1 MNFYKERQEKKAKK
15 EKRLVGKAKFGDLD
29 VDGSLDSGS
38 IAKVVQ
44 KRMKSIQGCYNKELK
59 RDPSLKGKVEIE
71 FTIGE
76 NGRIEEALTV
86 GNTMGNKTVANCIL
100 RMLKR
105 WKFPKPD
112 GGSVTVVFPF
122 IFSS

>member
-1 MNFYKERQEKKAKK
+1 MLMARLIRVNRQGGPEAD
-15 EKRLVGKAKFGDLD
+15 EIH
-29 VDGSLDSGS
+29 SGLLQQR
-38 IAKVVQ
+38 VE
-44 KRMKSIQGCYNKELK
+44 G
-59 RDPSLKGKVEIE
+59 DPSLKGKVEIE

-86 GNTMGNKTVANCIL
+86 GNTMGNKTVMNCIL